1 MNEARTRILETRG
14 LHRSLGSGAARIHVL
29 RGLDL
34 RLEGGRTYAIVGPS
48 GCGKSTLL
56 YLLGLLDL
64 PDAGE
69 ILLRGERVDNAPEQE
84 RTRIRGERIGFVFQF
99 HFLLAEFSA
108 AENLML
114 PMVRRGGLDPV
125 AAMDKARELLGTV
138 GLADKADR
146 RGNQLSGGERQR
158 VAVARA
164 LSNDPDLLLADE
176 PTGNLD
182 YHNSEALFRQ
192 LQQLAR
198 EQDRSILIVTHNR
211 ELAAACD
218 VCLEMRDGQFE
229 NQKAPN

>member
-182 YHNSEALFRQ
+182 YHNSETLFRQ

-198 EQDRSILIVTHNR
+198 EQDRAILIVTHNR